1 MTPLPD
7 DRDPLCPLSAL
18 ECTRLQ
24 AEARFDSAPSDLM
37 SEGMAMLGQLGYGDA
52 IEDVWIEELLA
63 AQQEDGSFLWASGE
77 EAGHPHPTD
86 MAIWAF
92 AGWLRS
98 QP

>member
-1 MTPLPD
+1 
-7 DRDPLCPLSAL
+7 
-18 ECTRLQ
+18 
-24 AEARFDSAPSDLM
+24 M
-37 SEGMAMLGQLGYGDA
+37 SERMAMLGQLGYGDA
-52 IEDVWIEELLA
+52 IEDFWIEELLA

-77 EAGHPHPTD
+77 EAGHPHPTG